1 VGLFYFWEMNIEEIL
16 KNSEKIVI
24 TTHQSPDGDAIG
36 SSLALCGYLKKKGF
50 DVSVVVPDSFP
61 KFLKWMEGAK
71 DVFVYEQDGN
81 KVEELIASVDLIFS
95 LDYNDLK
102 RVGGVGE
109 LIANSSAY
117 KAMIDHHLHPSD
129 FADWMCSDTTSC
141 STAQLIYNFIEDFND
156 LELIDNQIAE
166 GIYCGI
172 MTDSG
177 SFRFPSVQ
185 AKTHL
190 IAADLIN
197 RGLNHSKVHELVHDV
212 NTLPKLH
219 LLGFA
224 LNEKLKVLPNVPVAV
239 IALSW
244 EELRQFHYKKGDTEG
259 LVNYA
264 LSIEGVE
271 MAAFIKED
279 DNKVKMSFRSK
290 GDIAVNEF
298 SNLYFS
304 GGGHKNAAG
313 GISDVSL
320 EETVELFESKIVDFL
335 K

>member
-1 VGLFYFWEMNIEEIL
+1 MNIEEIL
-16 KNSEKIVI
+16 KKSKKIVI

-36 SSLALCGYLKKKGF
+36 SSLALFGYLVKKGF

-61 KFLKWMEGAK
+61 KFLKWMEGAEN
-71 DVFVYEQDGN
+71 VHVYDY
-81 KVEELIASVDLIFS
+81 EENVVKGLISEADLIFS
-95 LDYNDLK
+95 LDYNDLT
-102 RVGGVGE
+102 RVGGVGH
-109 LIANSSAY
+109 LIEKSTAY
-117 KAMIDHHLHPSD
+117 KAMIDHHLHPAD
-129 FADWMCSDTTSC
+129 FADWMCSDTSSC

-156 LELIDNQIAE
+156 LDLIDDQIAE

-197 RGLNHSKVHELVHDV
+197 RGLNHSRIHELVHDV

-224 LNEKLKVLPNVPVAV
+224 LNEKLRVLPNVPVAV
-239 IALSW
+239 IAING
-244 EELRQFHYKKGDTEG
+244 EELSRFNYKKGDTEG

-264 LSIEGVE
+264 LSLEGVE

-298 SNLYFS
+298 SSQNFS

-313 GISDVSL
+313 GVSFASF
-320 EETVELFESKIVDFL
+320 EETVKLFESKIVEFL

>member
-1 VGLFYFWEMNIEEIL
+1 MNIEEIL
-16 KNSEKIVI
+16 KNSKKIVI

-36 SSLALCGYLKKKGF
+36 SSLALFGYLVKKGF

-61 KFLKWMEGAK
+61 KFLKWMKGAENVHIYDHDENVVK
-71 DVFVYEQDGN
+71 G
-81 KVEELIASVDLIFS
+81 LISDADLIFS

-102 RVGGVGE
+102 RVGGVGG
-109 LIANSSAY
+109 LIEKSTAY
-117 KAMIDHHLHPSD
+117 KAMIDHHLHPAD
-129 FADWMCSDTTSC
+129 YADWMCSDTSSC

-156 LELIDNQIAE
+156 LDLIDDQIAE

-197 RGLNHSKVHELVHDV
+197 RGLNHSRIHELVHDV

-224 LNEKLKVLPNVPVAV
+224 LNEKLRVLPNVPVAV
-239 IALSW
+239 IAISW
-244 EELRQFHYKKGDTEG
+244 EELKQFNYKKGDTEG

-264 LSIEGVE
+264 LSLEGIE
-271 MAAFIKED
+271 MAAFIKGD

-298 SNLYFS
+298 SSQNFS

-313 GISDVSL
+313 GISFTSF
-320 EETVELFESKIVDFL
+320 EETVELFESKIVEFL

>member
-1 VGLFYFWEMNIEEIL
+1 
-16 KNSEKIVI
+16 
-24 TTHQSPDGDAIG
+24 
-36 SSLALCGYLKKKGF
+36 
-50 DVSVVVPDSFP
+50 
-61 KFLKWMEGAK
+61 
-71 DVFVYEQDGN
+71 
-81 KVEELIASVDLIFS
+81 
-95 LDYNDLK
+95 
-102 RVGGVGE
+102 
-109 LIANSSAY
+109 
-117 KAMIDHHLHPSD
+117 
-129 FADWMCSDTTSC
+129 
-141 STAQLIYNFIEDFND
+141 
-156 LELIDNQIAE
+156 
-166 GIYCGI
+166 

-197 RGLNHSKVHELVHDV
+197 RGLNHSRIHELVHDV

-224 LNEKLKVLPNVPVAV
+224 LNEKLRVLPNVPVAV
-239 IALSW
+239 IAISY
-244 EELRQFHYKKGDTEG
+244 EELNRFNYKKGDAEG

-264 LSIEGVE
+264 LSLEGIE

-298 SNLYFS
+298 SRQNFG

-313 GISDVSL
+313 GVSFTSF
-320 EETVELFESKIVDFL
+320 EETVKLFESKIVEFL

>member
-1 VGLFYFWEMNIEEIL
+1 MNIEEIL
-16 KNSEKIVI
+16 KDSKKIVI

-36 SSLALCGYLKKKGF
+36 SSLALFGYLVKKGF

-61 KFLKWMEGAK
+61 NFLKWMKGAENIHIY
-71 DVFVYEQDGN
+71 DYEEN
-81 KVEELIASVDLIFS
+81 VVKELISKADLIFS

-102 RVGGVGE
+102 RVGGVGG
-109 LIANSSAY
+109 LIEKSTAY
-117 KAMIDHHLHPSD
+117 KAMIDHHLHPAD
-129 FADWMCSDTTSC
+129 FADWMCSDTSSC
-141 STAQLIYNFIEDFND
+141 STAQLIYNFIEDLND
-156 LELIDNQIAE
+156 LDLIDDQIAE

-197 RGLNHSKVHELVHDV
+197 RGLNHSRIHELVHDV

-224 LNEKLKVLPNVPVAV
+224 LNEKLRVLPNVPVAV
-239 IALSW
+239 IAISW
-244 EELRQFHYKKGDTEG
+244 EELKQFNYKKGDAEG

-264 LSIEGVE
+264 LSLEGIE
-271 MAAFIKED
+271 MAAFIKGD
-279 DNKVKMSFRSK
+279 DDKVKMSFRSK

-298 SNLYFS
+298 SSQNFS

-313 GISDVSL
+313 GISFTSF
-320 EETVELFESKIVDFL
+320 EETVELFESKIVEFL

>member
-1 VGLFYFWEMNIEEIL
+1 MNIEEIL
-16 KNSEKIVI
+16 KKSKKIVI

-36 SSLALCGYLKKKGF
+36 SSLALFGYLVKKGF

-61 KFLKWMEGAK
+61 QFLKWMEGA
-71 DVFVYEQDGN
+71 DDIYVYDY
-81 KVEELIASVDLIFS
+81 EENVVKGLISEADLIFS
-95 LDYNDLK
+95 LDYNDLT
-102 RVGGVGE
+102 RVGGVGY
-109 LIANSSAY
+109 LIEQSTAY
-117 KAMIDHHLHPSD
+117 KAMIDHHLHPAD
-129 FADWMCSDTTSC
+129 FADWMCSDTSSC

-156 LELIDNQIAE
+156 LDLIDDQIAE

-197 RGLNHSKVHELVHDV
+197 RGLNHSRIHELVHDV

-224 LNEKLKVLPNVPVAV
+224 LNEKLRVLPNLPVAV
-239 IALSW
+239 IAISS
-244 EELRQFHYKKGDTEG
+244 EELSRFNYKKGDTEG

-264 LSIEGVE
+264 LSLEGVQ

-298 SNLYFS
+298 SSQNFS

-313 GISDVSL
+313 GVSFASF
-320 EETVELFESKIVDFL
+320 EETVTLFESKIVEFL

>member
-1 VGLFYFWEMNIEEIL
+1 MNIEEIL
-16 KNSEKIVI
+16 KNSKKIVI

-36 SSLALCGYLKKKGF
+36 SSLALCGYLVKKGF

-61 KFLKWMEGAK
+61 KFLMWMIGAEN
-71 DVFVYEQDGN
+71 VHVYDDDENVVKG
-81 KVEELIASVDLIFS
+81 LIREADLIFS

-102 RVGGVGE
+102 RVGAVGD
-109 LIANSSAY
+109 LISKSTAY
-117 KAMIDHHLHPSD
+117 KAMIDHHLHPTD
-129 FADWMCSDTTSC
+129 FADWICSDTSSC
-141 STAQLIYNFIEDFND
+141 STAQLIYNFIEDLND
-156 LELIDNQIAE
+156 LDLIDDQIAE

-197 RGLNHSKVHELVHDV
+197 RGLNHSRIHELVHDV

-224 LNEKLKVLPNVPVAV
+224 LNEKLRVLPNVPVAV
-239 IALSW
+239 IAISW
-244 EELRQFHYKKGDTEG
+244 EELKQFNYKKGDTEG

-264 LSIEGVE
+264 LSLEGIE
-271 MAAFIKED
+271 MAAFIKGD

-298 SNLYFS
+298 SSQNFS

-313 GISDVSL
+313 GISFTSF
-320 EETVELFESKIVDFL
+320 EETVELFESKIVEFL

>member
-1 VGLFYFWEMNIEEIL
+1 MNIEEIL
-16 KNSEKIVI
+16 KKSKKIVI

-36 SSLALCGYLKKKGF
+36 SSLALFGYLAKKGF
-50 DVSVVVPDSFP
+50 DVSVVVPDTFP
-61 KFLKWMEGAK
+61 KFLKWMEGT
-71 DVFVYEQDGN
+71 DNIHVYDHAENVVKG
-81 KVEELIASVDLIFS
+81 LISEADLIFS
-95 LDYNDLK
+95 LDYNDLT
-102 RVGGVGE
+102 RVGGVGN
-109 LIANSSAY
+109 LIEKSTAY
-117 KAMIDHHLHPSD
+117 KAMIDHHLHPAD
-129 FADWMCSDTTSC
+129 FADWMCSDTSSC

-156 LELIDNQIAE
+156 LDLIDDQIAE

-197 RGLNHSKVHELVHDV
+197 RGLNHSRIHELVHDV

-224 LNEKLKVLPNVPVAV
+224 LNEKLRVLPNVPVAV
-239 IALSW
+239 IAINC
-244 EELRQFHYKKGDTEG
+244 EELSRFNYKKGDTEG

-264 LSIEGVE
+264 LSLEGIE

-290 GDIAVNEF
+290 GEIAVNEF
-298 SNLYFS
+298 SSQNFN

-313 GISDVSL
+313 GISFTSF
-320 EETVELFESKIVDFL
+320 EETVELFESKIVEFL
-335 K
+335 I

>member
-1 VGLFYFWEMNIEEIL
+1 MNIEEIL
-16 KNSEKIVI
+16 KRSKKIVI

-36 SSLALCGYLKKKGF
+36 SSLALFGYLVKKGF

-61 KFLKWMEGAK
+61 KFLKWMAGTDNIFIHEYQQN
-71 DVFVYEQDGN
+71 V
-81 KVEELIASVDLIFS
+81 VEELICEADLIFS
-95 LDYNDLK
+95 LDYNDLT
-102 RVGGVGE
+102 RVGGVGV
-109 LIANSSAY
+109 LIEKSSAY
-117 KAMIDHHLHPSD
+117 KAMIDHHLNPSD
-129 FADWMCSDTTSC
+129 FADWMCSDTSSC

-156 LELIDNQIAE
+156 LDLIDNQIAE

-197 RGLNHSKVHELVHDV
+197 RGLNHARIHELVHDV
-212 NTLPKLH
+212 NTLSKLH

-224 LNEKLKVLPNVPVAV
+224 LNEKLRVLPEVAVAV
-239 IALSW
+239 IAISSDELS
-244 EELRQFHYKKGDTEG
+244 RFSYKKGDTEG

-264 LSIEGVE
+264 LSLEGVE

-298 SNLYFS
+298 SSKYFS

-313 GISDVSL
+313 GVSFTSF
-320 EETVELFESKIVDFL
+320 EETVKLFESKIVEFL

>member
-1 VGLFYFWEMNIEEIL
+1 MNIEEIL
-16 KNSEKIVI
+16 KSSKKIVI

-36 SSLALCGYLKKKGF
+36 SSLALSGYLSKKEF

-61 KFLKWMEGAK
+61 KFLKWMKGAEGVY
-71 DVFVYEQDGN
+71 VFDQDEN
-81 KVEELIASVDLIFS
+81 AVKELIDEADLIFS

-102 RVGGVGE
+102 RVGGVGD
-109 LIANSSAY
+109 LIEKSTAH

-156 LELIDNQIAE
+156 LDLIDDQIAE

-197 RGLNHSKVHELVHDV
+197 RGLNHSRIHELVHDV

-224 LNEKLKVLPNVPVAV
+224 LNEKLRVLPNVPVAV
-239 IALSW
+239 IAISW
-244 EELRQFHYKKGDTEG
+244 EELKQFNYKKGDTEG

-264 LSIEGVE
+264 LSLEGVE
-271 MAAFIKED
+271 MAAFIKGD

-298 SNLYFS
+298 SSQNFS

-313 GISDVSL
+313 GISFTSFGD
-320 EETVELFESKIVDFL
+320 TVALFESKIVEFL

>member
-1 VGLFYFWEMNIEEIL
+1 MSIEEIL
-16 KNSEKIVI
+16 DNSQKVVI
-24 TTHQSPDGDAIG
+24 TTHQSPDGDALG
-36 SSLALCGYLKKKGF
+36 SSLALFGYLVKKGF
-50 DVSVVVPDSFP
+50 DVCVVVPDSFP
-61 KFLKWMEGAK
+61 KFLNWMKGTENVLVYNHDE
-71 DVFVYEQDGN
+71 DVV
-81 KVEELIASVDLIFS
+81 KELIGEADLIFS
-95 LDYNDLK
+95 LDYNDLT
-102 RVGGVGE
+102 RVGGVGN
-109 LIANSSAY
+109 LIEKSTAY
-117 KAMIDHHLHPSD
+117 KAMIDHHLHPAD
-129 FADWMCSDTTSC
+129 FADWMCSDTSSC

-156 LELIDNQIAE
+156 LDLIDDQIAE

-197 RGLNHSKVHELVHDV
+197 RGLNHSRIHELVHDV

-224 LNEKLKVLPNVPVAV
+224 LNEKLRVLPNVPVAV
-239 IALSW
+239 IAINCKELS
-244 EELRQFHYKKGDTEG
+244 RFNYKKGDTEG

-264 LSIEGVE
+264 LSLEGIE

-298 SNLYFS
+298 SSQNFS

-313 GISDVSL
+313 GVSFTSF
-320 EETVELFESKIVDFL
+320 EETVKLFESKIVEFL

>member
-1 VGLFYFWEMNIEEIL
+1 MSIEEIL
-16 KNSEKIVI
+16 DNSQKVVI

-36 SSLALCGYLKKKGF
+36 SSLALFGYLVKKGF
-50 DVSVVVPDSFP
+50 DVSVVVPDNFP
-61 KFLKWMEGAK
+61 KFLKWMKGAENVH
-71 DVFVYEQDGN
+71 VFDSEENVV
-81 KVEELIASVDLIFS
+81 KELIGEADVIFS
-95 LDYNDLK
+95 LDYNSLT
-102 RVGGVGE
+102 RVGGVGD
-109 LIANSSAY
+109 LIEKSTAY
-117 KAMIDHHLHPSD
+117 KAMIDHHLHPAD
-129 FADWMCSDTTSC
+129 FADWMCSDTSSC

-156 LELIDNQIAE
+156 LDLIDDQIAE

-197 RGLNHSKVHELVHDV
+197 RGLNHSRIHELVHDV

-224 LNEKLKVLPNVPVAV
+224 LNEKLRVLPNVPVAV
-239 IALSW
+239 IAINCKELS
-244 EELRQFHYKKGDTEG
+244 RFNYKKGDTEG

-264 LSIEGVE
+264 LSLEGIE

-298 SNLYFS
+298 SRQNFG

-313 GISDVSL
+313 GVSFTSF
-320 EETVELFESKIVDFL
+320 EETVKLFESKIVEFL

>member
-1 VGLFYFWEMNIEEIL
+1 MSGPN
-16 KNSEKIVI
+16 
-24 TTHQSPDGDAIG
+24 
-36 SSLALCGYLKKKGF
+36 
-50 DVSVVVPDSFP
+50 
-61 KFLKWMEGAK
+61 
-71 DVFVYEQDGN
+71 
-81 KVEELIASVDLIFS
+81 
-95 LDYNDLK
+95 
-102 RVGGVGE
+102 
-109 LIANSSAY
+109 
-117 KAMIDHHLHPSD
+117 PSD
-129 FADWMCSDTTSC
+129 FADWMCSDTSSC
-141 STAQLIYNFIEDFND
+141 STAQLVYDFIEYFND
-156 LELIDNQIAE
+156 LDLIDESIAE

-197 RGLNHSKVHELVHDV
+197 RGLNHSRIHELVHDV
-212 NTLPKLH
+212 NTLTKLH

-224 LNEKLKVLPNVPVAV
+224 LNEKLRVLPNVPVAV
-239 IALSW
+239 ITMSRD
-244 EELRQFHYKKGDTEG
+244 ELKQFDYKKGDTEG

-264 LSIEGVE
+264 LSINGIK

-279 DNKVKMSFRSK
+279 KGKVKMSFRSK

-298 SNLYFS
+298 SSQNFN

-313 GISDVSL
+313 GISFTSL
-320 EETVELFESKIVDFL
+320 DETIELFEQKIAEFL

>member
-1 VGLFYFWEMNIEEIL
+1 MNIEEIL
-16 KNSEKIVI
+16 KRSKKIVI

-36 SSLALCGYLKKKGF
+36 SSLALFGYLVKKGF
-50 DVSVVVPDSFP
+50 DVSVVVPDNFP
-61 KFLKWMEGAK
+61 KFLKWMEGA
-71 DVFVYEQDGN
+71 DDIHVYDYAQN
-81 KVEELIASVDLIFS
+81 VVEGLIFEADLIFS
-95 LDYNDLK
+95 LDYNDLT
-102 RVGGVGE
+102 RVGGVGD
-109 LIANSSAY
+109 LIEKSTAY
-117 KAMIDHHLHPSD
+117 KAMIDHHLNPVD
-129 FADWMCSDTTSC
+129 FADWMCSDTSSC

-156 LELIDNQIAE
+156 LDLIDNQIAE

-197 RGLNHSKVHELVHDV
+197 RGLNHARVHELVHDV

-224 LNEKLKVLPNVPVAV
+224 LNEKLRVLPKVPVAV
-239 IALSW
+239 IAISS
-244 EELRQFHYKKGDTEG
+244 EELSRFSYKKGDTEG

-264 LSIEGVE
+264 LSLEGVE

-279 DNKVKMSFRSK
+279 DKKVKMSFRSK

-298 SNLYFS
+298 SSQYFS

-313 GISDVSL
+313 GVSFTSF
-320 EETVELFESKIVDFL
+320 EETVKLFESKIVEFL

>member
-71 DVFVYEQDGN
+71 DVLVYEQDGN
-81 KVEELIASVDLIFS
+81 KVEELIASADLIFS

>member
-1 VGLFYFWEMNIEEIL
+1 MNIEEIL
-16 KNSEKIVI
+16 KKSKKIVI

-36 SSLALCGYLKKKGF
+36 SSLALFGYLVKKGF
-50 DVSVVVPDSFP
+50 DVSVVVPDNFP
-61 KFLKWMEGAK
+61 KFLKWMEGAEN
-71 DVFVYEQDGN
+71 VHVYDY
-81 KVEELIASVDLIFS
+81 EENVVKGLISEADLIFS
-95 LDYNDLK
+95 LDYNDLT
-102 RVGGVGE
+102 RVGGVGD
-109 LIANSSAY
+109 LIEKSTAY
-117 KAMIDHHLHPSD
+117 KAMIDHHLHPAD

-156 LELIDNQIAE
+156 LDLIDDQIAE

-197 RGLNHSKVHELVHDV
+197 RGLNHSRIHELVHDV

-224 LNEKLKVLPNVPVAV
+224 LNEKLRVLPNVPVAV
-239 IALSW
+239 IAISW
-244 EELRQFHYKKGDTEG
+244 EELKQFNYKKGDTEG

-264 LSIEGVE
+264 LSLEGIE
-271 MAAFIKED
+271 MAAFIKGDED
-279 DNKVKMSFRSK
+279 KVKMSFRSK

-298 SNLYFS
+298 SSQNFS

-313 GISDVSL
+313 GVSFTSF
-320 EETVELFESKIVDFL
+320 EETVKLFESKIVEFL

>member
-1 VGLFYFWEMNIEEIL
+1 MNIEEIL
-16 KNSEKIVI
+16 KNSKKIVI

-36 SSLALCGYLKKKGF
+36 SSLALFGYLVKKGF

-61 KFLKWMEGAK
+61 KFLKWMKGAENVHIYDHDENVVK
-71 DVFVYEQDGN
+71 G
-81 KVEELIASVDLIFS
+81 LISDADLIFS

-102 RVGGVGE
+102 RVGGVGD
-109 LIANSSAY
+109 LIEKAAAY
-117 KAMIDHHLHPSD
+117 KAMIDHHLHPTD
-129 FADWMCSDTTSC
+129 FADWMCSDTSSC

-156 LELIDNQIAE
+156 LDLIDDQIAE

-197 RGLNHSKVHELVHDV
+197 RGLNHSRIHELVHDV

-224 LNEKLKVLPNVPVAV
+224 LNEKLRVLPNVPVAV
-239 IALSW
+239 IAISW
-244 EELRQFHYKKGDTEG
+244 EELKQFNYKKGDTEG

-264 LSIEGVE
+264 LSLEGIE
-271 MAAFIKED
+271 MAAFIKGD

-298 SNLYFS
+298 SSQNFS

-313 GISDVSL
+313 GISFTSF
-320 EETVELFESKIVDFL
+320 EETVELFESKIVEFL

>member
-1 VGLFYFWEMNIEEIL
+1 MDIEEIL
-16 KNSEKIVI
+16 KNSKKIVI

-36 SSLALCGYLKKKGF
+36 SSLALFGYLVKKGF

-61 KFLKWMEGAK
+61 KFLKWMKGAENVHIYDHDENVVK
-71 DVFVYEQDGN
+71 G
-81 KVEELIASVDLIFS
+81 LISEADLIFS

-102 RVGGVGE
+102 RVGGVGD
-109 LIANSSAY
+109 LIEKSTAY
-117 KAMIDHHLHPSD
+117 KAMIDHHLHPAD
-129 FADWMCSDTTSC
+129 FADWMCSDTSSC

-156 LELIDNQIAE
+156 LDLIDDQIAE

-197 RGLNHSKVHELVHDV
+197 RGLNHSRIHELVHDV

-224 LNEKLKVLPNVPVAV
+224 LNEKLRVLPNVPVAV
-239 IALSW
+239 IAISW
-244 EELRQFHYKKGDTEG
+244 EELKRFNYKKGDTEG

-264 LSIEGVE
+264 LSLEGIE
-271 MAAFIKED
+271 MAAFIKGD
-279 DNKVKMSFRSK
+279 DDKVKMSFRSK

-298 SNLYFS
+298 SSQNFS

-313 GISDVSL
+313 GISFASF
-320 EETVELFESKIVDFL
+320 EETVELFESKIVEFL

>member
-1 VGLFYFWEMNIEEIL
+1 MNIEEIL
-16 KNSEKIVI
+16 KRSKKIVI

-36 SSLALCGYLKKKGF
+36 SSLALFGYLVKKGF
-50 DVSVVVPDSFP
+50 DVSVVVPDNFP
-61 KFLKWMEGAK
+61 KFLKWMEGA
-71 DVFVYEQDGN
+71 DDIHVYDYAQN
-81 KVEELIASVDLIFS
+81 VVEGLIFEADLIFS
-95 LDYNDLK
+95 LDYNDLT
-102 RVGGVGE
+102 RVGGVGD
-109 LIANSSAY
+109 LIEKSTAY
-117 KAMIDHHLHPSD
+117 KAMIDHHLNPVD
-129 FADWMCSDTTSC
+129 FADWMCSDTSSC

-156 LELIDNQIAE
+156 LDLIDNQIAE

-197 RGLNHSKVHELVHDV
+197 RGLNHARVHELVHDV

-224 LNEKLKVLPNVPVAV
+224 LNEKLRVLPKLPVAV
-239 IALSW
+239 IALSS
-244 EELRQFHYKKGDTEG
+244 EELSRFSYKKGDTEG

-264 LSIEGVE
+264 LSLEGVE

-290 GDIAVNEF
+290 GDISVNEF
-298 SNLYFS
+298 SSQYFS

-313 GISDVSL
+313 GVSFTSF
-320 EETVELFESKIVDFL
+320 EETVKLFESKIVEFL